1 MTITRYLLAHIDSKT
16 MKTGGKK
23 WMNKEIMNS
32 LLHKVIKVD
41 RGGPESRIGF
51 LLDVGNDYFTL
62 LTEEDGVI
70 YYSTQHVKSLTIDAK
85 DGLKFE
91 LDIPENFEYI
101 TGADFFSILNSL
113 KYYWIKVNRGGP
125 EMLEG
130 VLDEVGEDHVIII
143 SNLEIIRLSKFHI
156 RSLSYG
162 AKVEK
167 VKEEEESDSSAK
179 KKEHNSESSS
189 SGEHE

>member
-1 MTITRYLLAHIDSKT
+1 
-16 MKTGGKK
+16 
-23 WMNKEIMNS
+23 MNKEIMHS

-51 LLDVGNDYFTL
+51 LLAVGNDYFTL
-62 LTEEDGVI
+62 LTESDGVI
-70 YYSTQHVKSLTIDAK
+70 YYSTQHVKSITIDAK

-91 LDIPENFEYI
+91 LEVPENFEYI
-101 TGADFFSILNSL
+101 TGADFFSILNNL

-130 VLDEVGEDHVIII
+130 VLDEVGEDYVIII

-167 VKEEEESDSSAK
+167 VKEEEKESDSSAK
-179 KKEHNSESSS
+179 KKEYDSES
-189 SGEHE
+189 